1 LFKGQR
7 QSVHSHH
14 ASSLLLICIEAQG
27 VSTPCGSR
35 YWQASQV
42 GSSTPQNFTSVAG
55 VLAICARAAAAAISM
70 ALKPVVPPDETA
82 LCEPD

>member
-1 LFKGQR
+1 LFKGQT

-14 ASSLLLICIEAQG
+14 ALSLLLICIEAQG
-27 VSTPCGSR
+27 VSTPPCVLR
-35 YWQASQV
+35 HWQASQV

-70 ALKPVVPPDETA
+70 ALKPDAPPEDTA
-82 LCEPD
+82 L